1 MTLQTPNFVVT
12 VETQDL
18 AQEAQVRLIENGY
31 DNILVREGNINEGAE
46 EEGPYDAIIIEGA
59 VEYIN
64 EKIINQL
71 KLEGRIIAVF
81 KDKILGQCRL
91 GIKTKSGV
99 QWRNLFE
106 ANCVLLNDFKKEKE
120 FTL

>member
-1 MTLQTPNFVVT
+1 M
-12 VETQDL
+12 
-18 AQEAQVRLIENGY
+18 I
-31 DNILVREGNINEGAE
+31 REGNINEGAE
-46 EEGPYDAIIIEGA
+46 EEGPYDAILIEGA
-59 VEYIN
+59 VEFIN
-64 EKIINQL
+64 KEIINQL

-91 GIKTKSGV
+91 GIKTESGV

-106 ANCVLLNDFKKEKE
+106 ANCVLLNDFKMEKE